1 MNFEKELDY
10 ILRRYV
16 PISGDKDQY
25 ERTIKLLS
33 IKITE
38 LFENCKEGNNGH

>member
-16 PISGDKDQY
+16 PLGEDKDQY
-25 ERTIKLLS
+25 ESTIKLLS

-38 LFENCKEGNNGH
+38 LFANCKEENHGR

>member
-1 MNFEKELDY
+1 MNFEKELEY

-16 PISGDKDQY
+16 PLGDDKDQY
-25 ERTIKLLS
+25 ESTIKLLS

-38 LFENCKEGNNGH
+38 LFEKCKEENNGN

>member
-1 MNFEKELDY
+1 MNFEKELEY

-16 PISGDKDQY
+16 PLGDDKDQY
-25 ERTIKLLS
+25 ESTIKLLS

-38 LFENCKEGNNGH
+38 LFEKYKEENNGN